1 MIKNAISRVA
11 VLLWRLVARIVPRNA
26 HTIVGWFFGRLFLLL
41 PVRHRAVAR
50 KNIAHCFPDFSEQ
63 QTDDMIVRHAAVLG
77 MAFFDTAIA
86 WFWSDKRIKKVVD
99 YQINGSDTLESKDGR
114 GTLLLCKHTL
124 HFLLDARLISLHHK
138 FYGIIRS
145 LKSSAYINSK
155 YRRYLLQTSVDYALP
170 NQPIKLI
177 RWLKKGHIVY
187 YAMDQDYG
195 LDQSIIINLFNQ
207 PAATITAP
215 YRLHKMTGCRICTAD
230 SYYDDNGKL
239 IIDIKELT
247 SLDATCQQSFLHAL
261 NDEISAQ
268 ISRKPQGYHWYYKRF
283 KSVGLYE
290 NK

>member
-99 YQINGSDTLESKDGR
+99 YQINGLDALESKDGR
-114 GTLLLCKHTL
+114 GTLLLFRHSL
-124 HFLLDARLISLHHK
+124 HFMLNARLLALHHEIYSISRNIK
-138 FYGIIRS
+138 T
-145 LKSSAYINSK
+145 SSYLNNQFTQ
-155 YRRYLLQTSVDYALP
+155 YRLRACVDFALP
-170 NQPIKLI
+170 NQPVKLV
-177 RWLKKGHIVY
+177 RWLKKGHVVCF
-187 YAMDQDYG
+187 AMDQDYG
-195 LDQSIIINLFNQ
+195 LDQSIIINFFNQ
-207 PAATITAP
+207 PAATITVP
-215 YRLHKMTGCRICTAD
+215 YKLHKMTDCRICTVD

-247 SLDATCQQSFLHAL
+247 SLDETCQQSFLQAL

>member
-1 MIKNAISRVA
+1 MVKDATMRA
-11 VLLWRLVARIVPRNA
+11 AMLFWRGLVWIVPRSA
-26 HTIVGWFFGRLFLLL
+26 HTIAGWFIGNIFLWL
-41 PVRHRAVAR
+41 PIRQRAVAK

-63 QTDDMIVRHAAVLG
+63 QTGDMIVRHAAVLG

-99 YQINGSDTLESKDGR
+99 YQINGLDALESKDGR
-114 GTLLLCKHTL
+114 GTLLLYNHSL
-124 HFLLDARLISLHHK
+124 HFMLDARLVALHHEIYSISRNIK
-138 FYGIIRS
+138 T
-145 LKSSAYINSK
+145 SSYLNNQFTQ
-155 YRRYLLQTSVDYALP
+155 YRLRACVDYALP

-177 RWLKKGHIVY
+177 RWLKKGHVVCF
-187 YAMDQDYG
+187 AMDQDYG
-195 LDQSIIINLFNQ
+195 SDQSIIINFFNQ
-207 PAATITAP
+207 PAATITVP
-215 YRLHKMTGCRICTAD
+215 YKLHKMTNCRICMGD

-247 SLDATCQQSFLHAL
+247 SLDETCQQSFLQAL

-268 ISRKPQGYHWYYKRF
+268 ISRRPHEYHWYYKRF